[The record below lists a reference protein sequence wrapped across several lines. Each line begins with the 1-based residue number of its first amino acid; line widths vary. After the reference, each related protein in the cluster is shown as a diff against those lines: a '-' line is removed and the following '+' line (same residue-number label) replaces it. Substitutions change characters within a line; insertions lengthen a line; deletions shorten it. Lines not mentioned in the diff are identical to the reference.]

1 MWGRIVSICRQRVDD
16 TRPRRYLAPMLDL
29 PVSDRLFDQLA
40 EAIVGG
46 ELAAGARISE
56 PDLAARYGTS
66 RAPLREAIRRLEERK
81 LVSRIAHQGAR
92 VAVLSPARIAE
103 IYTVREALE
112 GIAAREAATRITA
125 AELERL
131 HAHLDAHSAM
141 LDGEDSDD
149 YRQGVADDDFHFV
162 IIRASGNATLIDLL
176 LDQYYALIRM
186 FRKQHRQV
194 AGRAR
199 RALFEHRRIT
209 DALADH
215 DADLAELLMRRH
227 IAAARA
233 GIADALAHS
242 ATPNPLE
249 T

>member
-1 MWGRIVSICRQRVDD
+1 
-16 TRPRRYLAPMLDL
+16 MLDL

-81 LVSRIAHQGAR
+81 LVSRVAHQGAR

-103 IYTVREALE
+103 IYVVREALE
-112 GIAAREAATRITA
+112 GIAAREAATRITS
-125 AELERL
+125 AELDRL
-131 HAHLDAHSAM
+131 HAHLAAHSAM
-141 LDGEDSDD
+141 LNGEGSED

-199 RALFEHRRIT
+199 RALFEHQRIT
-209 DALADH
+209 EALADH
-215 DADLAELLMRRH
+215 DADLAEMLMRRH

-233 GIADALAHS
+233 GIAEALAQIP
-242 ATPNPLE
+242 TPNLE
-249 T
+249 ERS